1 MKRKE
6 LIQIAL
12 WASILLLAAI
22 VIVGCA
28 KKVAPPP
35 PPPPPPPAP
44 VMTMPDTTGQAE
56 REAAARREAE
66 ERARREAEMLA
77 KSSLKIM
84 YFDYDKYN
92 LRPDARDDAN
102 FDAGVLQQYSN
113 WKALIEGHC
122 DERGTN
128 EYNLALGEKRAKTV
142 KDFFVSYGL
151 DAGRFNT
158 ISYGEERPADMGHTE
173 GAWAKNRRAVLVIQ

>member
-1 MKRKE
+1 MTRKD
-6 LIQIAL
+6 LIKITL
-12 WASILLLAAI
+12 WASLLLLAAL

-28 KKVAPPP
+28 KKTPP

-44 VMTMPDTTGQAE
+44 EVVVPDTAGQAA
-56 REAAARREAE
+56 REAAMREAME
-66 ERARREAEMLA
+66 AKARAEAERLA
-77 KSSLKIM
+77 KSSLQIV

-92 LRPDARDDAN
+92 LRPDARDAAN

-113 WKALIEGHC
+113 WSVLIEGHC

-128 EYNLALGEKRAKTV
+128 EYNLALGEKRANTV

-151 DAGRFNT
+151 SAGRFNT
-158 ISYGEERPADMGHTE
+158 ISYGEERPADMGHSE
-173 GAWAKNRRAVLVIQ
+173 GAWAKNRRAVLVVQ